1 MNRNRAEPTTMYV
14 CICKG
19 ITDRQIKEAVYD
31 GSTSV
36 KALRRQL
43 GVSSQCGRCAEQTK
57 EIISETLGTGMI
69 SSATNGLFYS
79 AS

>member
-1 MNRNRAEPTTMYV
+1 MYV

-36 KALRRQL
+36 KALRRNL
-43 GVSSQCGRCAEQTK
+43 GVSSQCGRCAELTQ
-57 EIISETLGTGMI
+57 EIIDETMTAGVMATAN
-69 SSATNGLFYS
+69 SALFYS
-79 AS
+79 AG

>member
-1 MNRNRAEPTTMYV
+1 MYV

-36 KALRRQL
+36 RALRRQL
-43 GVSSQCGRCAEQTK
+43 GVSSQCGRCAELTQ
-57 EIISETLGTGMI
+57 EIIEETMGAGMMTA
-69 SSATNGLFYS
+69 SNNGLFYS

>member
-1 MNRNRAEPTTMYV
+1 MYV

-43 GVSSQCGRCAEQTK
+43 GVSSQCGRCAELTQ
-57 EIISETLGTGMI
+57 EIIDDTMSGGMV
-69 SSATNGLFYS
+69 AAGNNGLFYS
-79 AS
+79 AG

>member
-1 MNRNRAEPTTMYV
+1 MYV

-36 KALRRQL
+36 KALRRHL
-43 GVSSQCGRCAEQTK
+43 GVSSQCGRCAQLAR
-57 EIISETLGTGMI
+57 EIIDETMAGGMMTAGN
-69 SSATNGLFYS
+69 SRLFYS

>member
-1 MNRNRAEPTTMYV
+1 MYV

-31 GSTSV
+31 GTTSV
-36 KALRRQL
+36 RALRRQL
-43 GVSSQCGRCAEQTK
+43 GVSSQCGRCAELTQ
-57 EIISETLGTGMI
+57 EIIDETMGAGVM
-69 SSATNGLFYS
+69 AAANNGLFYS

>member
-1 MNRNRAEPTTMYV
+1 MYV

-31 GSTSV
+31 GTTSV
-36 KALRRQL
+36 RALRRQL
-43 GVSSQCGRCAEQTK
+43 GVSSQCGRCAELTQ
-57 EIISETLGTGMI
+57 EIIDETMGAGVMT
-69 SSATNGLFYS
+69 AANNGLFYS

>member
-1 MNRNRAEPTTMYV
+1 MYV

-36 KALRRQL
+36 KALRRNL
-43 GVSSQCGRCAEQTK
+43 GVSSQCGRCTELTQ
-57 EIISETLGTGMI
+57 EIIEETMAGGVVAAAN
-69 SSATNGLFYS
+69 SGLFYS
-79 AS
+79 AG

>member
-1 MNRNRAEPTTMYV
+1 MYV

-36 KALRRQL
+36 KTLRRHL
-43 GVSSQCGRCAEQTK
+43 GVSSQCGRCAELTQ
-57 EIISETLGTGMI
+57 ELIEETMAGSVI
-69 SSATNGLFYS
+69 ASANNGLFYS
-79 AS
+79 AG

>member
-1 MNRNRAEPTTMYV
+1 MYV

-19 ITDRQIKEAVYD
+19 ITDRQIREAVYD

-43 GVSSQCGRCAEQTK
+43 GVSSQCGLCAELTR
-57 EIISETLGTGMI
+57 EIIDKTMAGGI
-69 SSATNGLFYS
+69 AVAANNGLFYS

>member
-1 MNRNRAEPTTMYV
+1 MYV

-43 GVSSQCGRCAEQTK
+43 GVSSQCGRCAELTQ
-57 EIISETLGTGMI
+57 EIIDETMAGGVI
-69 SSATNGLFYS
+69 AAANSGLFYS
-79 AS
+79 AG

>member
-1 MNRNRAEPTTMYV
+1 MSRATTMYV

-57 EIISETLGTGMI
+57 EIISETLGAGMI
-69 SSATNGLFYS
+69 TAANSGLFYS

>member
-1 MNRNRAEPTTMYV
+1 MYV

-36 KALRRQL
+36 KALRRHL
-43 GVSSQCGRCAEQTK
+43 GVSSQCGRCAELTQ
-57 EIISETLGTGMI
+57 ELIEETMAGSVI
-69 SSATNGLFYS
+69 ASANNGLFYS
-79 AS
+79 AG

>member
-1 MNRNRAEPTTMYV
+1 MYV

-36 KALRRQL
+36 KALRRHL
-43 GVSSQCGRCAEQTK
+43 GVSSQCGRCAELAQ
-57 EIISETLGTGMI
+57 EIIDETMAGGVI
-69 SSATNGLFYS
+69 AVANNGLFYS
-79 AS
+79 AG